1 MVYKNRT
8 RQVLLYVIGTLL
20 LSSCDY
26 RIWGSINNKTDSD
39 ARIMCYLVD
48 LKSATIIQYTIK
60 GRFMSR

>member
-39 ARIMCYLVD
+39 ARIMCYLVE
-48 LKSATIIQYTIK
+48 KSL
-60 GRFMSR
+60 G